1 MIEIILPLAI
11 TALLIAMNG
20 LFVAAEFAIIG
31 ASRISLERQ
40 AQFGNRLAGV
50 VLAIVRN
57 PRRQDRYIATA
68 QVGIT
73 FATLGLGMYSE
84 HQFAVWIYDGLS
96 SLGSLQ
102 WLASHA
108 IASVIAI
115 MIMTYFHIVFG
126 EMVPKSLALQ
136 RAEKTAVMISPP
148 MTVMGM
154 VFYPFV
160 LVLNGLGNFVLRL
173 FGIDRR
179 SGSADQFY
187 SSDELALIIRESL
200 EGGMIRGEAGQV
212 VSELL
217 EFTDLTAGEVM
228 VPRVR
233 IKGIPLGSDASQLR
247 DVMRQTP
254 HARYPVY
261 QNDLDHI
268 IGMLHAKQLLRL
280 VRDGGTVEEVDLKP
294 LRYIPETTRLGGVLS
309 ALREDSTQMVVVMD
323 EHGGTNGL
331 ITIEDLF
338 EELVGELDE
347 ERVAPDPLAVRTT
360 DLHVDGTLRLE
371 ELGEELGVE
380 LEHEEVDTVSGL
392 ILMLLDRP
400 PVAGDTVEYS
410 GLTFEVTVVEG
421 HGVGRCIVRPGTAA
435 TE

>member
-1 MIEIILPLAI
+1 MEILLPLAI
-11 TALLIAMNG
+11 TAFLIAMNG

-31 ASRISLERQ
+31 ASRTAIERQ
-40 AQFGNRLAGV
+40 AQRGSRLAAV
-50 VLAIVRN
+50 VLMIVRD

-84 HQFAVWIYDGLS
+84 HQFAVWIYSGLDGL
-96 SLGSLQ
+96 GRFQ

-115 MIMTYFHIVFG
+115 AIMTYFHIVLG

-136 RAEKTAVMISPP
+136 RAERTAILISTP
-148 MTVMGM
+148 MTIMGY

-160 LVLNGLGNFVLRL
+160 FALNGLGNILLRL
-173 FGIDRR
+173 VGIDRR
-179 SGSADQFY
+179 RGGEDQYY
-187 SSDELALIIRESL
+187 SQDELALIIRESL

-233 IKGIPLGSDASQLR
+233 IRGIPLGSNALQLR
-247 DVMRQTP
+247 DVMRESP
-254 HARYPVY
+254 HGRYPVY

-268 IGMLHAKQLLRL
+268 VGMLQAKQLLRL
-280 VRDGGTVEEVDLKP
+280 VRDGGIVEETDLKP

-347 ERVAPDPLAVRTT
+347 ERGAPQLQQPDGDGFRA
-360 DLHVDGTLRLE
+360 DGTVRLE
-371 ELGEELGVE
+371 DVGDELGIE

-392 ILMLLDRP
+392 VLMLLDRP
-400 PVAGDTVEYS
+400 PIVGDSVEYN
-410 GLTFEVTVVEG
+410 GLIFEVTAVEG
-421 HGVGRCIVRPGTAA
+421 HGVRECLIRRFPSTR
-435 TE
+435 